1 MNNIERALHVLISDF
16 FLQVFLVFELKLAQ
30 GLNGFHEL
38 ELSLNRK
45 VIIHFDWV
53 DEVLPENFS
62 LFEQV
67 LFEVINFALSAY
79 EDNDQAVIRRA
90 HVVPKD
96 IQRFSVIILIEVVH
110 YGHGRVVE
118 LAFQYFNG
126 FGDDLFMVFLSVYF
140 LQGFVLLWL
149 RQIHVQMLQNDE
161 GSLLNL
167 KLYDHVFS
175 IFG

>member
-1 MNNIERALHVLISDF
+1 
-16 FLQVFLVFELKLAQ
+16 
-30 GLNGFHEL
+30 
-38 ELSLNRK
+38 
-45 VIIHFDWV
+45 
-53 DEVLPENFS
+53 VLPENFS

-90 HVVPKD
+90 HVVPKH
-96 IQRFSVIILIEVVH
+96 IQRFFVIGAILIEVVH

-126 FGDDLFMVFLSVYF
+126 FGDDLFMVLLRVYF

-149 RQIHVQMLQNDE
+149 RQIHVKMLQNDE

-167 KLYDHVFS
+167 KLYNHVFS